1 MDSDKSYIEFLKK
14 YEEIRREIY
23 IEVPLAVNIPQVK
36 LTPINQKAL
45 SFYRKWPDIGNVPP
59 DGGWNWERWSLHYKE
74 KYPKRFDI
82 AIWYSSTLCG
92 LALGKMSEK
101 NIHVRLEVLEGSTDI
116 RHPLKGRVAYIALTA
131 LEMFG
136 YALNAEE
143 ARVIDP
149 VDGAI
154 KSYSK
159 LGYKLIDA
167 TKYYPRYMFK
177 PL

>member
-1 MDSDKSYIEFLKK
+1 
-14 YEEIRREIY
+14 
-23 IEVPLAVNIPQVK
+23 
-36 LTPINQKAL
+36 
-45 SFYRKWPDIGNVPP
+45 
-59 DGGWNWERWSLHYKE
+59 
-74 KYPKRFDI
+74 
-82 AIWYSSTLCG
+82 
-92 LALGKMSEK
+92 MSEK